1 MDFATIKGQGCAVCV
16 SVCPF
21 SQAGYDKI
29 QGGFLLY
36 VFTNC
41 GLPAT
46 IRCESPMRCDQ
57 PVR

>member
-29 QGGFLLY
+29 QGGFLL
-36 VFTNC
+36 
-41 GLPAT
+41 AQA
-46 IRCESPMRCDQ
+46 IRLEKTQSQNRTGI
-57 PVR
+57 